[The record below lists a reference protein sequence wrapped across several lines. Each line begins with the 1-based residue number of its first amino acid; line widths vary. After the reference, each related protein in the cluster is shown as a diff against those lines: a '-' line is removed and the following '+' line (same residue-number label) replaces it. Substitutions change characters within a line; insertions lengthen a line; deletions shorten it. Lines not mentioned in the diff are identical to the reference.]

1 MNYYQKWLCSF
12 SNKLLEN
19 VTLLS
24 KMTLQFCYIYS
35 RAQIKAASVSTESP
49 AMKVLI
55 LFCIIAATASADESI
70 NLSEGEALLVSC
82 PGKSIGVMIT
92 GKEAGSWNVELQDSK
107 GCSTSLES
115 YSIERM
121 GGIVYTIQAQ
131 LRVYIS
137 KSLKYWCGSCHTCH
151 PSSDG
156 PGLIEIFQ
164 EMFSLYSQLSLY
176 LQSPPLAY
184 IQSCTRLLLFGTFE
198 LAISMPVEVG
208 KSYIQCLAKKLLFSP
223 LYEVK

>member
-70 NLSEGEALLVSC
+70 HLSEGEPLLVRC

-92 GKEAGSWNVELQDSK
+92 GKGAGSWNVELQDSE
-107 GCSTSLES
+107 GCSTSSKPES
-115 YSIERM
+115 NSIDRM
-121 GGIVYTIQAQ
+121 EDIDFKAV
-131 LRVYIS
+131 
-137 KSLKYWCGSCHTCH
+137 SL
-151 PSSDG
+151 PSSFKTQVIG
-156 PGLIEIFQ
+156 
-164 EMFSLYSQLSLY
+164 EMIIMVPAN
-176 LQSPPLAY
+176 QSKFAVVITKPY
-184 IQSCTRLLLFGTFE
+184 WKYMFMFTE
-198 LAISMPVEVG
+198 
-208 KSYIQCLAKKLLFSP
+208 
-223 LYEVK
+223 